1 MRLPSASSQGS
12 VLSFAQNDK
21 YLKSFGKDRVV
32 GGGVGEDV
40 EGQVSNPNF
49 LPTLLRMTDFLR
61 EQKFIGQ

>member
-1 MRLPSASSQGS
+1 MRLPSVSSQGS

-21 YLKSFGKDRVV
+21 YLKSLGKDKVV
-32 GGGVGEDV
+32 GSGVGEDI

-49 LPTLLRMTDFLR
+49 LSPLLRMTDFLR